1 MGIRQ
6 RLASVVLG
14 NQEESVRES
23 VEEALTQRNLVKP
36 SELASLKSQVDDMA
50 GSSTGSA
57 PTGDLADLQNQIEA
71 AKQDLKM
78 VLGALEAANK
88 QLQEVKGLAEQ
99 ALASARQ
106 AGQHS
111 TTARATA
118 EATADGL
125 SSLENRFAAL
135 IERLGAAGLDWNRT
149 TTGGRATCTVDS
161 CNSRHHARGLCKKH
175 YRLWSRNM
183 LENWV
188 GPDGVVPF
196 SEDGSIYK
204 VNRRYAAQTAALFN
218 GEVRINDKAVEAQR
232 VDV

>member
-57 PTGDLADLQNQIEA
+57 PTGDLADLQHQIEA

>member
-1 MGIRQ
+1 MGIRR

-36 SELASLKSQVDDMA
+36 SELESLKSQVDTM
-50 GSSTGSA
+50 TGSTTSPA
-57 PTGDLADLQNQIEA
+57 ATVDLHGLQTQIET
-71 AKQDLKM
+71 AKQELKM
-78 VLGALEAANK
+78 VLGAIEAANN
-88 QLQEVKGLAEQ
+88 QLHEIKGIAEQ

-118 EATADGL
+118 EASADGL

-149 TTGGRATCTVDS
+149 TTGGRATCTVES
-161 CNSRHHARGLCKKH
+161 CSSRHHARGLCKKH

-196 SEDGSIYK
+196 SHDGSIYK
-204 VNRRYAAQTAALFN
+204 VNRRYAAQTAALSE
-218 GEVRINDKAVEAQR
+218 GEVRINNKPVEAQR
-232 VDV
+232 VDI